1 MLTHAGAEAGW
12 SEGPWRGAQVIAT
25 YATGEATP
33 VDAAALAAATHVYWS
48 SVSQFEQ
55 GHAQVNANA
64 HHASGPGKTA
74 EHLRRAGLTN
84 FTAFPSAEEWQ
95 QWIAKAH

>member
-1 MLTHAGAEAGW
+1 
-12 SEGPWRGAQVIAT
+12 
-25 YATGEATP
+25 
-33 VDAAALAAATHVYWS
+33 
-48 SVSQFEQ
+48 
-55 GHAQVNANA
+55 VNANA

-74 EHLRRAGLTN
+74 EHLRRADLTN